1 MAKLLG
7 GTTVY
12 GSLSVQ
18 STFSASSETLT
29 STNSAT
35 NAFNTNLLTL
45 VGAASGSVFKSMQ
58 NLVVGASASTD
69 ISIYNDQSNYI
80 DIGIAS
86 SQYNGNAYSP
96 LFTTV
101 GPGDGYL
108 YTTTNNLALGTSGSN
123 GGINFFTGGTLS
135 GSNTRMVIT
144 SAGYIGVGTSS
155 PNTQLTVTSGISAAG
170 TVIAAGT
177 WSNNTY
183 TGVSG
188 DGVIIDYLQGSPGL
202 GRISVGNG
210 TGADSLAFYNNG
222 PGLSVPSTIMYLSS
236 NGYVGINTSTPNTT
250 FTVQGPISAN
260 GFLTATTLSANT
272 LYGNSSQTVLTD
284 GSSSIGSGLNTL
296 TFNYLSGVY
305 INSFTN
311 INNTLSASQSL
322 SASEI
327 HVTATPSKLFLYAPN
342 GQRYYLNVTNAGTLT
357 ATAG

>member
-18 STFSASSETLT
+18 SSLSASSETIA

-35 NAFNTNLLTL
+35 NAFNANLLTL

-69 ISIYNDQSNYI
+69 ISIYNDQNTYI
-80 DIGIAS
+80 DLGIAS
-86 SQYNGNAYSP
+86 SQYNGSVFGPA
-96 LFTTV
+96 FTVV

-108 YTTTNNLALGTSGSN
+108 YTTNNNLALGTASYGN
-123 GGINFFTGGTLS
+123 VNFFTGGTLS
-135 GSNTRMVIT
+135 GTNARMTIT
-144 SAGYIGVGTSS
+144 SAGLVGIGTST
-155 PNTQLTVTSGISAAG
+155 PNVSLAVTNSISANN

-177 WSNNTY
+177 WSNNIY

-210 TGADSLAFYNNG
+210 TGADSLAFYSNG
-222 PGLSVPSTIMYLSS
+222 PGLSVPSTTMFLSS
-236 NGYVGINTSTPNTT
+236 NGMVGINTSTPNTT
-250 FTVQGPISAN
+250 FTVQGAMSAN
-260 GFLTATTLSANT
+260 GSLAATTLSANT
-272 LYGNSSQTVLTD
+272 LYGNNTQSVLTD
-284 GSSSIGSGLNTL
+284 GTNLLGNGTNTL
-296 TFNYLSGVY
+296 SINYLSGVY
-305 INSFTN
+305 VNSSLSATK
-311 INNTLSASQSL
+311 TLSA
-322 SASEI
+322 AEVYI
-327 HVTATPSKLFLYAPN
+327 TTVPSRLFLYAPN
-342 GQRYYLNVTNAGTLT
+342 GVRYYLNVTNAGVLT